1 MHWNNDR
8 KEVTETV
15 LSLIFPQIWP
25 HGTEQTV
32 KFHIKGFFSK
42 CDQIRW
48 KPQETADLVIFTEEI
63 LNEKLHFC
71 AVWYFKMFNKRL
83 TALFVKSENFP
94 ENWISVNQ
102 NHYCK
107 YHVLKSEYERFW
119 KLSHIKIRMQKILS
133 FLSSC
138 GNATNGNVLLP
149 LPE

>member
-25 HGTEQTV
+25 YGTEQKV
-32 KFHIKGFFSK
+32 KFNIKGFFSK

-48 KPQETADLVIFTEEI
+48 KLQETADLVIFTEEI
-63 LNEKLHFC
+63 LNGKLHFC

-83 TALFVKSENFP
+83 NALFVKSENFP
-94 ENWISVNQ
+94 ENWISGKQ
-102 NHYCK
+102 KYYCK

-119 KLSHIKIRMQKILS
+119 KLSHIKIRMQKNLS
-133 FLSSC
+133 FLRSC
-138 GNATNGNVLLP
+138 GNTTNGNVLLT